1 MGFKIK
7 LTFVFL
13 VIVFE
18 GLYGSEFEDSELA
31 LHHFMQ
37 GEFLMNQG
45 NYSLA
50 ILEFQDA
57 IDLDPNASTIHV
69 SIADAYLKL
78 GKVKRSISHLEIA
91 IDLNPEEYEAL

>member
-1 MGFKIK
+1 MVLKTKF
-7 LTFVFL
+7 TFIFL
-13 VIVFE
+13 VFVLEVIFGFE
-18 GLYGSEFEDSELA
+18 YEDSELA

-57 IDLDPNASTIHV
+57 IELDPNASTIHV

-78 GKVKRSISHLEIA
+78 GKIKKT
-91 IDLNPEEYEAL
+91 